1 MKQRFTLIE
10 LIVSVVVISILVA
23 IVIPNVSSSKED
35 ATIVAIRTD
44 IRNLQVAVDSYALK
58 HSEALPISGEVSRGV
73 PQPINFSALHPDH
86 IRNLPK
92 TPDMKYWIDYLGV
105 VYASTADAPTEVRM
119 QGEDLLWNP
128 SKNAK
133 GYRIFTAE
141 TSLVQSSINA
151 QDFKLVAEKKAQE
164 KTTLKMLRP
173 LPEGH
178 TYYVSAIDRYGLETP
193 VVKSRLIELA
203 PPPLAEEEVAPE
215 IQNSKPVARISRTP
229 SSSVYL
235 NTFVTWS
242 SNLSEDPDGDNI
254 VEREWKVNGVLTLNP
269 NGAFSSLGTHVV
281 ELRVRDSRGMWSDWA
296 SQSVLIEN
304 RAPKAVIVMSPVTG
318 AHVLTDIIWSH
329 NSTDLDGDSIVGTE
343 WKLDG
348 VLKKNPNGRLSKGT
362 HKIELRV
369 QDRHGLWSPWVSKT
383 FAVAEAPFYVQY
395 DKEYGVQQE
404 INHVYGA
411 PTRAYLKIKGVD
423 NMVGKKIKVV
433 VSGKDMTPNVGFS
446 YSNSSPT
453 DRTKYTYEVTLDDSR
468 GFAFGFNVTS
478 SWFYI
483 HSVELL
489 N

>member
-10 LIVSVVVISILVA
+10 LIVSIVVISILVA

-44 IRNLQVAVDSYALK
+44 IRNLQVAVDSYALR
-58 HSEALPISGEVSRGV
+58 HSEALPISGEVSRGM

-178 TYYVSAIDRYGLETP
+178 TYYISAIDRYGLETP
-193 VVKSRLIELA
+193 AVKSGYTGYLN
-203 PPPLAEEEVAPE
+203 
-215 IQNSKPVARISRTP
+215 QKPVAVLNIDDLLLDSKPLTPNSSQSIDPDNGRIVAEEWRVNHGPASPTFPTTKFSAGEHFIELRVKDENGLWSDWVSKTISVKVDNNKPVTTIKMTP
-229 SSSVYL
+229 
-235 NTFVTWS
+235 NTNITSLTNIMWTHTS
-242 SNLSEDPDGDNI
+242 TDPDGDAI
-254 VEREWKVNGVLTLNP
+254 VEVQWMFNGVLTSNP
-269 NGAFSSLGTHVV
+269 NGKRPIGSHKM
-281 ELRVRDSRGMWSDWA
+281 ELRVKDARGMWSNWVRHDF
-296 SQSVLIEN
+296 SVG
-304 RAPKAVIVMSPVTG
+304 SPQFY
-318 AHVLTDIIWSH
+318 
-329 NSTDLDGDSIVGTE
+329 
-343 WKLDG
+343 
-348 VLKKNPNGRLSKGT
+348 LS
-362 HKIELRV
+362 
-369 QDRHGLWSPWVSKT
+369 
-383 FAVAEAPFYVQY
+383 Y
-395 DKEYGVQQE
+395 DKEYGIFDGVRSTYGGPSSGVTLKVRGVSDMTGIRVR
-404 INHVYGA
+404 INAAQSGA
-411 PTRAYLKIKGVD
+411 TWALPHTPGYYFTSTGNHIRGDVTLTL
-423 NMVGKKIKVV
+423 
-433 VSGKDMTPNVGFS
+433 GKDGISNRFQYTDS
-446 YSNSSPT
+446 WLRIYSIT
-453 DRTKYTYEVTLDDSR
+453 
-468 GFAFGFNVTS
+468 
-478 SWFYI
+478 
-483 HSVELL
+483 LL